1 MPGNGVLRT
10 HSFHPHGR
18 PTPMGDRA
26 PDFHEE
32 MHLMHDHS
40 PARRPGVAAEE
51 ERAWVGVYRR
61 GGRDA
66 AAAADVLSQL
76 DRDPE
81 MKRQH
86 LALYLSCQA
95 ALRRHQAQQDRQ
107 QRLAGCLRRAWHRL
121 LGRSMPDPT
130 ALPEPRPIA
139 MAPDRRPTC
148 WSVGMGHAGP
158 RIVAAVPTQAANQG
172 GTVPE
177 IPIPLPPRRDP
188 GAEPPRH

>member
-1 MPGNGVLRT
+1 
-10 HSFHPHGR
+10 
-18 PTPMGDRA
+18 
-26 PDFHEE
+26 
-32 MHLMHDHS
+32 MHDHT

-51 ERAWVGVYRR
+51 ERAWIGVYRR
-61 GGRDA
+61 IGRDA

-95 ALRRHQAQQDRQ
+95 ALRRHQAQQARQ
-107 QRLAGCLRRAWHRL
+107 QRLTDCLRRTWHRL
-121 LGRSMPDPT
+121 LGRNTPDLAAPPKPQQ
-130 ALPEPRPIA
+130 LA
-139 MAPDRRPTC
+139 MTHDRRPTC
-148 WSVGMGHAGP
+148 WSVGAGQPGP
-158 RIVAAVPTQAANQG
+158 RIVAAVHTQAANHC

-188 GAEPPRH
+188 GAEPPHR